1 MAILDE
7 IRNEILKNAELD
19 GNEKICLIALLCSSD
34 LDNLAELAALMGVT
48 RNTAQMTVRSLRM
61 KGYLKDSQIESD
73 EAEIS
78 ALRRLMSREKPL
90 NQKNSGGYDEER
102 AAFRQAMRED
112 AYQSSRFDEG
122 RALSGKEFNGKEP
135 DGGEGAGEELSGSG
149 LSRMER
155 AERLSKVLEVNPEGP
170 SKNSY
175 KSRAAALYKKDSNVA
190 KAAKKMK
197 DINMQDYDADNV
209 METLESSE
217 LSRNSASSSSDLS
230 KRPTSKSLSARSR
243 AAEKTQKAPS
253 LEDRVM
259 DLVEESITRSEAAII
274 LGFAGGDYEK
284 VEATYKRIRGT
295 QIKDKVDALVKLLQ
309 AD

>member
-7 IRNEILKNAELD
+7 IKNEILKNAELD

-34 LDNLAELAALMGVT
+34 LDNLAELASLMGVT

-73 EAEIS
+73 EAEIT
-78 ALRRLMSREKPL
+78 ALRKLMSRENPMDRKTS
-90 NQKNSGGYDEER
+90 NIDGQEQSSFQKTPREDEAYR
-102 AAFRQAMRED
+102 DAAFSE
-112 AYQSSRFDEG
+112 SGFF
-122 RALSGKEFNGKEP
+122 SGKDLDRNEGNR
-135 DGGEGAGEELSGSG
+135 GEISGSG

-155 AERLSKVLEVNPEGP
+155 AERLSKALEVNQEGAP
-170 SKNSY
+170 KNSY

-197 DINMQDYDADNV
+197 DINMQDYDVNDV
-209 METLESSE
+209 METLESTE
-217 LSRNSASSSSDLS
+217 LSRGSGSSSSDLS
-230 KRPTSKSLSARSR
+230 KTPAAKNLSPKSRTS
-243 AAEKTQKAPS
+243 EKTHKVPS